1 MLTMLLGEENIPDS
15 VGGPGRH
22 EDQAKDPQTS
32 AQIVKCGS
40 YPTLWHCGALICN
53 VGETEGQR
61 ALEAGTR
68 PPPAR
73 PAHVSKRQR

>member
-1 MLTMLLGEENIPDS
+1 MLTMLLSEENIPDS
-15 VGGPGRH
+15 GGPGRH
-22 EDQAKDPQTS
+22 EDQATDPQDS
-32 AQIVKCGS
+32 AQIVKWGT
-40 YPTLWHCGALICN
+40 YPTQRHCGALICN